1 MGLDEGVY
9 AELDRRLAP
18 VDAARLAAYPG
29 ERTGR
34 QPAVSRHHESA
45 VEEVAPASGEPP

>member
-1 MGLDEGVY
+1 MISDLL

-29 ERTGR
+29 ERPDR
-34 QPAVSRHHESA
+34 QPVHTCYVPVDAVVS
-45 VEEVAPASGEPP
+45 P